1 MMQPGQPSI
10 DPSALRA
17 IFPAFDQHD
26 LIEWLLDKS
35 AYKEIAGNQQIMQ
48 VGGPVRFVPLVL
60 TGSIKVSTEDA
71 DGREIFLY
79 YILPGETCA
88 ITLNTCYKNEG
99 SRINALT
106 QETTRVLLLPATEVY
121 EAARR
126 YPSWQRFA
134 FDSFGRRYDELLQTL
149 ESVVFQRLDER
160 MLSYLREKA
169 AALQTREIRISQ
181 QQIADDLNSSR
192 EAVSRLIRQLEAR
205 GALKHAR
212 GVIVLNS

>member
-1 MMQPGQPSI
+1 MPTDNAPI
-10 DPSALRA
+10 DPSALRS

-26 LIEWLLDKS
+26 LIEWLLEKTV
-35 AYKEIAGNQQIMQ
+35 YKEIAVNQQIMQ

-60 TGSIKVSTEDA
+60 QGSIKVSTEDA

-106 QETTRVLLLPATEVY
+106 QEPARVLLLPAAEVY

-160 MLSYLREKA
+160 LLGYLREKA

-192 EAVSRLIRQLEAR
+192 EAISRLIRQLEDR
-205 GALKHAR
+205 GDLTHAR
-212 GVIVLNS
+212 GIITLSA